1 MKLLEQ
7 RIAKDG
13 IVINNDILKV
23 DSFLNHKIDVAL
35 TRALAKEIAEQFKNY
50 KIDKIFTI
58 ETSGI
63 PLAFAVAE
71 EVGNVPLVFAKKSKS
86 LTVGDDVFKVEVKSF
101 TRKTCSTVTVG
112 DKYLLKG
119 ENVLIIDDFLAEG
132 NASIGLVD
140 LCHQAGAN
148 PIGVAVAIEKGFQP
162 GRGKLEAMGLKVYSC
177 ADVKA
182 FKDNKPVFEL

>member
-7 RIAKDG
+7 RIAKDD

-148 PIGVAVAIEKGFQP
+148 PIGVAVAIEKSFQP

>member
-35 TRALAKEIAEQFKNY
+35 TRALAKEIAEEFKEFR
-50 KIDKIFTI
+50 IDKIFTI

-148 PIGVAVAIEKGFQP
+148 PIGVAVAIEKSFQP